1 MNGEECISKTE
12 YSKEEYN
19 QEVFHIKNWF
29 TDSLNE
35 PSKSLKVTQ
44 ILNESNPDQESCQYL
59 DIPEAFAISFVN
71 AVDIQDD
78 KYGDAQRD
86 KPYYQCSQIE
96 DILEEKKHTSFEK
109 DWKFNETTYACL
121 EINKLWKQV
130 SCEKIN

>member
-35 PSKSLKVTQ
+35 PSKSLKVSQ

-59 DIPEAFAISFVN
+59 DIPETFTISFVD
-71 AVDIQDD
+71 AVDIEDN

-86 KPYYQCSQIE
+86 KLYHQCSIIE
-96 DILEEKKHTSFEK
+96 DILGEKKLT
-109 DWKFNETTYACL
+109 
-121 EINKLWKQV
+121 
-130 SCEKIN
+130 SCEKYWKLNEE